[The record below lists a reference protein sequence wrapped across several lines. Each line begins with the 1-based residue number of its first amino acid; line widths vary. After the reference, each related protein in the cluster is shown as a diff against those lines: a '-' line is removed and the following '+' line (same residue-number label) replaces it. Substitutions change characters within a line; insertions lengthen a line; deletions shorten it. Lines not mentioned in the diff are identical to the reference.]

1 MSELSKRKRRR
12 KVRKIRAVLAV
23 TVLTAGILLLTGIFK
38 HLSASSDVE
47 IKESPVE
54 NHQVLETTEKET
66 ALQTPSWID
75 KQIIKKDGKSRRGIK
90 LKEVKDV
97 VIHYVGNPGTT
108 AQQNHDFYAGDD

>member
-23 TVLTAGILLLTGIFK
+23 TVLTAGILLLAGIFK

-47 IKESPVE
+47 IAEKSPVE

-66 ALQTPSWID
+66 ALRDTILD
-75 KQIIKKDGKSRRGIK
+75 R
-90 LKEVKDV
+90 
-97 VIHYVGNPGTT
+97 
-108 AQQNHDFYAGDD
+108 